1 VKDFRT
7 LEAAA
12 GAFGPCA
19 LAIGNFDGVHIG
31 HQLLLRE
38 ATRYASEH
46 RLVPAA
52 LTFHPHPTS
61 VVAPQRRPEMI
72 CTVEERVRL
81 LHAAGAENVLV
92 LPFTLET
99 SRMTP
104 REFVEKVL
112 IDALGTRAVFV
123 GENFRFGVRQSGTP
137 EVLAELGRELDFE
150 PHFLP
155 PVVVR
160 GEMVSSSVIRGE
172 IAKGRVVR
180 AGRLLNRWF
189 SLRGDVV
196 AGQGVGSKQTVP
208 TLNLQPT
215 PGLVSPRGVY
225 VTETLDLDAE
235 RVWPSVTNVGTRPT
249 FEGDELTIETF
260 LLSALEGQ
268 APRSIEVRFQH
279 YVRAERRFE
288 SPAEL
293 KAQIMRDVGRAQTFQ
308 RRLRRLQKP
317 VPSIY

>member
-1 VKDFRT
+1 MKDFRT

-31 HQLLLRE
+31 HQVLLRE
-38 ATRYASEH
+38 ATQYATEH
-46 RLVPAA
+46 GLVPAA

-72 CTVEERVRL
+72 CTVDERVRL
-81 LHAAGAENVLV
+81 LHAAGAERVLV
-92 LPFTLET
+92 LPFTVET

-104 REFVEKVL
+104 REFVEEVL
-112 IDALGTRAVFV
+112 IRALGTQAVFV

-137 EVLAELGRELDFE
+137 DVLAELGRELDFE

-172 IAKGRVVR
+172 ILEGRMVR

-189 SLRGDVV
+189 SLRGEVV
-196 AGQGVGSKQTVP
+196 SGQGVGSKQTVP
-208 TLNLQPT
+208 TLNLKPA
-215 PGLVSPRGVY
+215 PGLLTPRGVY

-235 RVWPSVTNVGTRPT
+235 RVWPSVTNVGIRPT
-249 FEGDELTIETF
+249 FDGDELTIESF
-260 LLSALEGQ
+260 VLAPLEGEP
-268 APRSIEVRFQH
+268 PRSIEVRFQH
-279 YVRAERRFE
+279 FLRAERRFE

-293 KAQIMRDVGRAQTFQ
+293 KSQIMRDVGKARAFQ